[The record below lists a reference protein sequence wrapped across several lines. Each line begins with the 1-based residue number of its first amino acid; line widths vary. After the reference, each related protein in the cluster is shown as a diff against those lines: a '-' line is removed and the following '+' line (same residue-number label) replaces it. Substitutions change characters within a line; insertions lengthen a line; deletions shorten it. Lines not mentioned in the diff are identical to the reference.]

1 MSTPAP
7 SDTAEIPART
17 PSRRDSIP
25 NALTLARV
33 VLAVGVIALLSIY
46 DHTARAVWP
55 LPVAAAL
62 FIVAALTD
70 TLDGI
75 PARRWNAVSV
85 FGRVMDPFADKA
97 LVLGSFIVL
106 AGPGFANIDGAPI
119 AGVTPWMAVILLARE
134 LLVTSIRG
142 VMEGAGVSFAA
153 NRAGKAKMVLQSVA
167 VPLILVVLWLGP
179 RDAMGDPVL
188 WVRAA
193 IGAAAWVTVL
203 VTVFSGWP
211 YVAAAARAAGAG
223 RQA

>member
-1 MSTPAP
+1 MTKTAP
-7 SDTAEIPART
+7 GDIPETPART
-17 PSRRDSIP
+17 LRRRDSIP
-25 NALTLARV
+25 NALTVARV
-33 VLAVGVIALLSIY
+33 ALAVGVIALLSTY
-46 DHTARAVWP
+46 DHTARELWP

-75 PARRWNAVSV
+75 LARRWNAVSV

-106 AGPGFANIDGAPI
+106 AGPGFANIDGTPM
-119 AGVTPWMAVILLARE
+119 AGVTPWMVVVLLARE

-153 NRAGKAKMVLQSVA
+153 NRAGKAKMILQSVA
-167 VPLILVVLWLGP
+167 VPLILVLLWLGP

-193 IGAAAWVTVL
+193 IGVAAWVTVL
-203 VTVFSGWP
+203 VTVISGWP
-211 YVAAAARAAGAG
+211 YVVAAAQAG
-223 RQA
+223 RGAAE